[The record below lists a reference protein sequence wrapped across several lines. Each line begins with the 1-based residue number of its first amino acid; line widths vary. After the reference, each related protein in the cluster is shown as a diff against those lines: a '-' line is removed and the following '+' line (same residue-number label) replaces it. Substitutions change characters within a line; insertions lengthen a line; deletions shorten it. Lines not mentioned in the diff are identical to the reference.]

1 MSEKSKNN
9 PWQEHLAKIREEN
22 KGKGKKQS
30 EIFKIAKESY
40 VKKEK
45 LEKE

>member
-9 PWQEHLAKIREEN
+9 PWQEHLAKVRKEN
-22 KGKGKKQS
+22 PGKKAS

-40 VKKEK
+40 NK
-45 LEKE
+45 

>member
-9 PWQEHLAKIREEN
+9 KWQIHLKKVREEN
-22 KGKGKKQS
+22 KGKKAS

-40 VKKEK
+40 KK
-45 LEKE
+45 